1 MSNVYYAQPTCLRIH
16 GPLMAEIHDATI
28 STLINPFT
36 RQWDLTLL
44 SSAFSSTN
52 VDLIQKIPL
61 SMRLDCVSG
70 AAFVFSFFFFSFF
83 IEKCISSGILSV
95 NGSCLLCTGPTTSLT
110 SKIFTGMCLSMGP
123 VQHYS
128 FTHKSLFSTKLSLK
142 MGPIILFTY
151 LKIILLQCF

>member
-83 IEKCISSGILSV
+83 FLF
-95 NGSCLLCTGPTTSLT
+95 LLRSA
-110 SKIFTGMCLSMGP
+110 FQVEFCLSMGP
-123 VQHYS
+123 VYCAQD
-128 FTHKSLFSTKLSLK
+128 
-142 MGPIILFTY
+142 
-151 LKIILLQCF
+151 LLPL